1 MENTWFQ
8 QRYSF
13 MKACLFQDSSTCT
26 LSSFVVQNAYFYKL
40 LLHLSTVIYVND
52 ICLHVCIYVHTK
64 NTYIYWLN
72 M

>member
-13 MKACLFQDSSTCT
+13 MEACLFQDSSTCT

-64 NTYIYWLN
+64 NTYIY
-72 M
+72 